1 VFAAPVHSI
10 FIGTP
15 ALDGLGAGVLYI
27 GVTMKM
33 KAVTYQGVRQMSV
46 SNQSKPQ
53 IDSPADAILRVTTTG
68 ICGSDLHMYD
78 GRTALKKG
86 TVVGIVGVIEEVG
99 ESVQSIKKGDRVV
112 LPFNIA
118 CGYCFNCHRGHTEA
132 CLVMNPE
139 DPHAAYGYAGMG
151 PYKGGQAEFVLVPH
165 ADFNCLKLPGKP
177 GDEWE
182 DDFLLLSDVFPTAF
196 HATELACVGAC
207 KTVAV
212 FGAGPVGLLS
222 AYCSLLKGASEVY
235 VVDSIPERLRKAEEL
250 GPVPVD
256 FSKGDPVE
264 QIFKLRKKNKGIQE
278 SLRPG
283 EEKMKGV
290 DCAIDAVG
298 YQARDDHNPDK
309 EKPTQVLE
317 NCLKVVNATGSIGMI
332 GVYMAPDPG
341 GKNEQAKEGI
351 FPFSLAE
358 FFDKGITMGS
368 GQAPVKKYNEY
379 LRDLI
384 VNGRAKPSRIVSHHI
399 GIDDAPD
406 AYEKFDKRID
416 GYTKVL
422 IRFDEQTTA

>member
-1 VFAAPVHSI
+1 
-10 FIGTP
+10 
-15 ALDGLGAGVLYI
+15 
-27 GVTMKM
+27 
-33 KAVTYQGVRQMSV
+33 
-46 SNQSKPQ
+46 
-53 IDSPADAILRVTTTG
+53 
-68 ICGSDLHMYD
+68 
-78 GRTALKKG
+78 
-86 TVVGIVGVIEEVG
+86 
-99 ESVQSIKKGDRVV
+99 VV

-139 DPHAAYGYAGMG
+139 EAHAAYGYAGMG
-151 PYKGGQAEFVLVPH
+151 PYKGGQAEFVLVPN

-196 HATELACVGAC
+196 HATELAGVSAG

-235 VVDSIPERLRKAEEL
+235 VVDSIPERLQKAEEL
-250 GPVPVD
+250 GAMPID

-264 QIFKLRKKNKGIQE
+264 QIFKLRKKNKGIQQ

-298 YQARDDHNPDK
+298 YQARDDEDPDK

-317 NCLKVVNATGSIGMI
+317 NCLKVVNPTGGIGMI
-332 GVYMAPDPG
+332 GVYIAPDPG
-341 GKNEQAKEGI
+341 AKNDQAEKGI
-351 FPFSLAE
+351 FPFPLAD

-384 VNGRAKPSRIVSHHI
+384 VNGRAKPSKIVSHHI
-399 GIDDAPD
+399 HIDEAPD
-406 AYEKFDKRID
+406 AYDKFDKRIE
-416 GYTKVL
+416 GYTKIL
-422 IRFDEQTTA
+422 IKFGEEKAA

>member
-1 VFAAPVHSI
+1 
-10 FIGTP
+10 
-15 ALDGLGAGVLYI
+15 
-27 GVTMKM
+27 M
-33 KAVTYQGVRQMSV
+33 KAITYEGTRKMSV
-46 SNQSKPQ
+46 SNESKPK
-53 IDSPADAILRVTTTG
+53 IKSPTDAILRVTTSG

-78 GRTALKKG
+78 GRTPLEKG
-86 TVVGIVGVIEEVG
+86 TVVGHEIMGVIDEVG
-99 ESVQSIKKGDRVV
+99 EAVESIKKGDRVV
-112 LPFNIA
+112 LPFNIS

-139 DPHAAYGYAGMG
+139 DAHAAYGYAGMG
-151 PYKGGQAEFVLVPH
+151 PYQGGQAEFVLVPH

-196 HATELACVGAC
+196 HATELACVTPG

-222 AYCSLLKGASEVY
+222 AYCSVLKGASEVY
-235 VVDSIPERLRKAEEL
+235 VVDNIPERLEKAEEL
-250 GPVPVD
+250 GAVAVD
-256 FSKGDPVE
+256 FAKGDPVE
-264 QIFKLRKKNKGIQE
+264 QIFKLRKKNKGVQQ

-298 YQARDDHNPDK
+298 YQARDDENPEK

-317 NCLKVVNATGSIGMI
+317 NCLRVVNPTGSIGMI
-332 GVYMAPDPG
+332 GVYIAPDPG
-341 GKNEQAKEGI
+341 AKNEQAKNGI
-351 FPFSLAE
+351 YPFPVAE
-358 FFDKGITMGS
+358 YFDKGVTMGS

-384 VNGRAKPSRIVSHHI
+384 VNGRAKPSKIVSHHI
-399 GIDDAPD
+399 RIDQAPD
-406 AYEKFDKRID
+406 AYEKFDKRIE

-422 IRFDEQTTA
+422 IRFDEGKAAA